1 MCGAT
6 YSQGGGP
13 SSDAR
18 RSPYSDLPERNPPVT
33 NVNMQPGYRIR
44 RESAGCRAGRRVTL
58 EPHPRRRQTR
68 LNARTD
74 SGQLTG
80 RSPASPQAARRPGS
94 AISSASCPRSARKR
108 LRGDQVPR

>member
-6 YSQGGGP
+6 YSHGGGP

-44 RESAGCRAGRRVTL
+44 RGE
-58 EPHPRRRQTR
+58 RQAQI